1 MLVDPLAQ
9 RLGVLEALRLG
20 GRVEDDGVQLARSVA
35 GGACERGARQRG
47 EAGLDADGMLVDVEE
62 PVGRLQV
69 DGRLRAV
76 AHDRD
81 VGAAAGDDGAEHVV
95 FHGVANHGRH
105 IGRRAVQIARILVVI
120 EAVGVLV
127 DSVGAAELGR
137 LLVHPLDERL
147 DASSQ
152 RLGDGHSRVVA
163 GRHEQRLERRL
174 QVHDVAF
181 LQAGRRLPHGR
192 SRRGHGDG
200 RVERRLARLH
210 GVERHDGRHDLRDGG
225 DLRGAL
231 SVALEVHGAFR
242 VHHEG
247 VLRVDAGALRH
258 GQPPR
263 VDGLPQDDV
272 GLAHVGEGWR
282 GEEGAKRGGQDERE
296 RARSEAR
303 PARTGALS
311 PKRRS
316 GMSAR
321 ASQRGRRPRVGRA
334 RTLPRRAWPRRP
346 LPRRS

>member
-1 MLVDPLAQ
+1 MD
-9 RLGVLEALRLG
+9 
-20 GRVEDDGVQLARSVA
+20 DDGVQFALSVV
-35 GGACERGARQRG
+35 GGACERRSRQRG
-47 EAGLDADGMLVDVEE
+47 EAGLDADGVLVDVEE
-62 PVGRLQV
+62 AVGRLQV

-76 AHDRD
+76 AYDRD
-81 VGAAAGDDGAEHVV
+81 VGAAAGDDGAEKVV

-105 IGRRAVQIARILVVI
+105 VGRRAVQIARVLVVV

-127 DSVGAAELGR
+127 DGVEAAELGR
-137 LLVHPLDERL
+137 LLVHPFDERL
-147 DASSQ
+147 DASPQ
-152 RLGDGHSRVVA
+152 RLGDGHGRIVA
-163 GRHEQRLERRL
+163 GGDEQRLERRL
-174 QVHDVAF
+174 QVHDVAL

-192 SRRGHGDG
+192 SRRRHGNS
-200 RVERRLARLH
+200 RVERRLASLH
-210 GVERHDGRHDLRDGG
+210 GVERHDSRHDLRDGG

-247 VLRVDAGALRH
+247 ILRVDAGTLRH

-334 RTLPRRAWPRRP
+334 RTPLRPSLPRRP